1 MEVIIDYTVFQV
13 MELFSSNQIA
23 QTDSNNAIL
32 VEEPIN
38 VASMSR
44 RSIREVHDTRDSF
57 SSKRLMEIAIF
68 IDLIVIALNF
78 QFWTIFLFDDEL

>member
-1 MEVIIDYTVFQV
+1 MEVIIDYTAFQV

-57 SSKRLMEIAIF
+57 RGKRLMEIAIF